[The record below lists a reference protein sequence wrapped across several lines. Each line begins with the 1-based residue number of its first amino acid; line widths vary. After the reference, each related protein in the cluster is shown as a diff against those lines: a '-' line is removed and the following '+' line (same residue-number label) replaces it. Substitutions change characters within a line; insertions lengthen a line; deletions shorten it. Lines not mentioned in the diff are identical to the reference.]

1 MQEDAAT
8 ALATLQ
14 NANDGSKEAFADFVI
29 PQRFTKSGRKKAIP
43 FPLKLMKVL
52 SNEEF
57 EHSVTWMPS
66 GKSFSIVDSKTF
78 VAEILPE
85 HFKTAKYASFT
96 RKLHRWGFMR
106 HYRGEEAG
114 AFYHRLFQKDRL
126 DLVEQMTCHKEE
138 LASQTARKIHKPAQV
153 APRPLQNAMQNFAS
167 AQQQYQQQQV
177 PAPLGDEM
185 LAKLRQQLSLSSLQP
200 PPQVGAA
207 QRLNAAI
214 EFEVV
219 RRLKER
225 VQAAAISRQTLALV
239 NQQLPLSAVAA
250 QTAPPLAFGLNGASF
265 QAQFLQQQQLG
276 LSANMMMN
284 KSLKNNLSLGE
295 ILSSSMEGIGLE
307 QLPSVNVPSAR
318 TA

>member
-1 MQEDAAT
+1 MASQEHNMQEDAAN

-14 NANDGSKEAFADFVI
+14 QANDGFVI

-52 SNEEF
+52 SNKEF
-57 EHSVTWMPS
+57 EHTVTWMPS
-66 GKSFSIVDSKTF
+66 GRSFSIVDSKAF
-78 VAEILPE
+78 VAEVLPD
-85 HFKTAKYASFT
+85 HFKSAKYASFT

-114 AFYHRLFQKDRL
+114 AFYHHLFQKDRL
-126 DLVEQMTCHKEE
+126 DLVEQMTCHKEQ
-138 LASQTARKIHKPAQV
+138 LASQHARKIPKVAEV
-153 APRPLQNAMQNFAS
+153 APRPM
-167 AQQQYQQQQV
+167 AQQQPQQ

-185 LAKLRQQLSLSSLQP
+185 MAKLRSQLSMSGLQQP

-214 EFEVV
+214 ELEVA
-219 RRLKER
+219 RRIQER
-225 VQAAAISRQTLALV
+225 INAAAVSRQTLALV
-239 NQQLPLSAVAA
+239 NQLKQQQHQHQQQQQQLPVQA
-250 QTAPPLAFGLNGASF
+250 QTLSYAL
-265 QAQFLQQQQLG
+265 QAQLLQQQQL
-276 LSANMMMN
+276 AMMQ
-284 KSLKNNLSLGE
+284 KGLKNPLGLGDL
-295 ILSSSMEGIGLE
+295 LSSPMEGTMGLE